1 MTGASGPAPAA
12 GVRDWTMPAGGQS
25 GITADGARGLRAR
38 RPRRYDRPRAL
49 AVVTTLVIG
58 YLFAP
63 IAVVVLFS
71 FNRDNS
77 LSVFS
82 GISTRWYVLFF
93 HDSAVRAS
101 LVASLE
107 IGLATM
113 LIAGTVGTLLAF
125 GLQRSRLRAARIAE
139 GTMMLNLVSPE
150 IATAVA
156 ALLIF
161 TQLGITL
168 SLTTVILANTTWAI
182 AFATII
188 VRSRLAGLS
197 SDLEEAALDL
207 YATQWQAFRLIALPL
222 LWPAILASALLVF
235 VMSFDDF
242 ITTYFVS
249 GLGVPPLPVRIY
261 SMIRFG
267 VTPEINAIGTVMT
280 VTTISLT
287 LVALGLFALR
297 RPRSSGSS
305 VVRELNG

>member
-1 MTGASGPAPAA
+1 MRPPPGPVPAA
-12 GVRDWTMPAGGQS
+12 AAPRQVMPTEVQTG
-25 GITADGARGLRAR
+25 TASAPHR
-38 RPRRYDRPRAL
+38 RQPTRRSRRYDRPRVL
-49 AVVTTLVIG
+49 VVVTTLVIC

-71 FNRDNS
+71 FNRENS

-82 GISTRWYVLFF
+82 GVSTRWYEQFF
-93 HDSAVRAS
+93 HDAAVRAS

-107 IGLATM
+107 IGVATM

-125 GLQRSRLRAARIAE
+125 GLERARLRVARAAE
-139 GTMMLNLVSPE
+139 GTMMLNLVAPE

-168 SLTTVILANTTWAI
+168 SLTTVILANATWAI
-182 AFATII
+182 AFVTII

-197 SDLEEAALDL
+197 NDLEEAARDL

-222 LWPAILASALLVF
+222 LWPAILAAGVLVF

-280 VTTISLT
+280 VATVSLT

-297 RPRSSGSS
+297 RPRSAGS

>member
-1 MTGASGPAPAA
+1 MS
-12 GVRDWTMPAGGQS
+12 
-25 GITADGARGLRAR
+25 
-38 RPRRYDRPRAL
+38 YDRPRAL
-49 AVVTTLVIG
+49 VAVTTLVIA
-58 YLFAP
+58 YLFVP

-71 FNRDNS
+71 FNRENS

-82 GISTRWYVLFF
+82 GVSGRWYAALL
-93 HDSAVRAS
+93 HDGAVHAS

-107 IGLATM
+107 IGLTTM
-113 LIAGTVGTLLAF
+113 LIAGTIGTLLAF
-125 GLQRSRLRAARIAE
+125 GLQRSRLRAARVAE

-150 IATAVA
+150 IATAIA

-168 SLTTVILANTTWAI
+168 SLLTVILANTTWAI
-182 AFATII
+182 AFVTII
-188 VRSRLAGLS
+188 VRGRLAGLS
-197 SDLEEAALDL
+197 ADLEEAALDL

-280 VTTISLT
+280 LATISLT
-287 LVALGLFALR
+287 LVAFGLFALR
-297 RPRSSGSS
+297 RPRPAGS